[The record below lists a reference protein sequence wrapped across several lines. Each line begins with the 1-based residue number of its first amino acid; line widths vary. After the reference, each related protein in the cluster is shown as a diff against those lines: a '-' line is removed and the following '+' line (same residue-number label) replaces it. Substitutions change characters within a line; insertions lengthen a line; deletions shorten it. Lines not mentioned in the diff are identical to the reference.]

1 MAGPKVFL
9 DYDQAALDAAY
20 EQTVYA
26 ANRDQLL
33 ARYESASELTRRHL
47 GPPQRFAYGPSE
59 IERLD
64 VFPAAEANAPVEIFV
79 HGGAWRGG
87 LARSYAF
94 PAETFVRAGIHFVV
108 PDFVWIQDAPDGLA
122 TMVDQLRRALAW
134 LYRNATRFGGNPER
148 LYLSGHSSGGHL
160 AAVLLTTDWRE
171 LGLPADVVKGGMCAS
186 GIYDL
191 KPVRLSARS
200 SYVKLDDAMEH
211 GFSPGRHLDALR
223 APLIVASGTLE
234 TPEFIRHARE
244 FAAAVAAAGKP
255 VESLVLDGYNHFEVI
270 ETLANPYGILGRA
283 ALGQIISGK
292 RR

>member
-33 ARYESASELTRRHL
+33 GRYVSASELTRQNL
-47 GPPQRFAYGPSE
+47 GPPQRFAYGPTE
-59 IERLD
+59 IERVD
-64 VFPAAEANAPVEIFV
+64 VFAATEANAPVEIFV

-87 LARSYAF
+87 RARDYAF
-94 PAETFVRAGIHFVV
+94 PAETFVRAGIHFAVL
-108 PDFVWIQDAPDGLA
+108 DFVWIQDAPDGLA
-122 TMVDQLRRALAW
+122 TMVAQLRRALTW
-134 LYRNATRFGGNPER
+134 LYKNATRFGGDPER
-148 LYLSGHSSGGHL
+148 LYLSSHSSGGHL
-160 AAVLLTTDWRE
+160 AAVLLTTDWHE
-171 LGLPADVVKGGMCAS
+171 FGMPADVIKGGMCAS

-191 KPVRLSARS
+191 KPIRLSVRS

-211 GFSPGRHLDALR
+211 ALSPQRHLANLH

-234 TPEFIRHARE
+234 TPEFIRHARD
-244 FAAAVAAAGKP
+244 FSAAVAAAGKP
-255 VESLVLDGYNHFEVI
+255 VESLILEGYNHFEVI

-283 ALGQIISGK
+283 ALRQIAATAP
-292 RR
+292 

>member
-33 ARYESASELTRRHL
+33 GRYVSASELARRHL
-47 GPPQRFAYGPSE
+47 GPPQRFAYGPTE

-64 VFPAAEANAPVEIFV
+64 VFRAAQANAPVEIFV

-87 LARSYAF
+87 LARNYAF
-94 PAETFVRAGIHFVV
+94 PAETFVGAGIHFAVL
-108 PDFVWIQDAPDGLA
+108 DFVSIQDAADGIA

-134 LYRNATRFGGNPER
+134 LCKNASSFGGDPDR

-171 LGLPADVVKGGMCAS
+171 FGLPADVIKGGLCAS
-186 GIYDL
+186 GVYDM
-191 KPVRLSARS
+191 KPIRLSVRS

-211 GFSPGRHLDALR
+211 AFSPQRHVANLR
-223 APLIVASGTLE
+223 APLMIASGTLE

-244 FAAAVAAAGKP
+244 FSAAIAAAGKP
-255 VESLVLDGYNHFEVI
+255 VESLILDGYNHFEVI

-283 ALGQIISGK
+283 ALHQIAATA
-292 RR
+292 R

>member
-33 ARYESASELTRRHL
+33 GRYISASELTRRHL
-47 GPPQRFAYGPSE
+47 GPPRQFAYGPTE

-64 VFPAAEANAPVEIFV
+64 VFRAAEANAPVEIFV

-87 LARSYAF
+87 LAENYAF
-94 PAETFVRAGIHFVV
+94 PAEPFVRAGIHFAVL
-108 PDFVWIQDAPDGLA
+108 DFVSVQNAADGLA

-134 LYRNATRFGGNPER
+134 LYKNAAGFGGDPDR
-148 LYLSGHSSGGHL
+148 LYLAGHSSGGHL

-171 LGLPADVVKGGMCAS
+171 FGLPADVIKGGLCAS
-186 GIYDL
+186 GVYDL
-191 KPVRLSARS
+191 RPIRLSVRN

-211 GFSPGRHLDALR
+211 DFSPQRHVARLR
-223 APLIVASGTLE
+223 APLIIASGTLE
-234 TPEFIRHARE
+234 TPEFVRQARD
-244 FAAAVAAAGKP
+244 FSAAVAAAGKRI
-255 VESLVLDGYNHFEVI
+255 ESLILDGYNHFEVI

-283 ALGQIISGK
+283 ALRQIAATA
-292 RR
+292 R